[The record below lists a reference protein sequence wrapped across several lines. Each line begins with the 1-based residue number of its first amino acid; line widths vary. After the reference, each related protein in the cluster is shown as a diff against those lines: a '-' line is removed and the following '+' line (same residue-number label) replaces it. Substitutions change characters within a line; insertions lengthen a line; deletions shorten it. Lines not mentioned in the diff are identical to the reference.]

1 MEHKNIFK
9 EGVWKV
15 FEVFVDEP
23 TKVHFVKEISKK
35 INLAPTSVKIHLQK
49 LENKEIVIR
58 KKGDRFLGYISNRDN
73 EGFLFYKKI
82 FNLIKIKESGVVESI
97 IKNFHPKTIILYGSY
112 LRGEDREE
120 SDIDFFVV
128 SEIRKLPEIG
138 TFEKVLKRKIHI
150 LIEKN
155 LSKINLHLKKE
166 VINGTVLF
174 GYLKDG

>member
-58 KKGDRFLGYISNRDN
+58 KKGDRFLGYIS
-73 EGFLFYKKI
+73 
-82 FNLIKIKESGVVESI
+82 
-97 IKNFHPKTIILYGSY
+97 KN
-112 LRGEDREE
+112 
-120 SDIDFFVV
+120 
-128 SEIRKLPEIG
+128 
-138 TFEKVLKRKIHI
+138 
-150 LIEKN
+150 KN
-155 LSKINLHLKKE
+155 HRL
-166 VINGTVLF
+166 
-174 GYLKDG
+174 